1 VSRQAFRDIPTQT
14 SETLEAYLAGGYQLL
29 RRALRGAPH
38 SAAISAL
45 SALFGDPRLVLRS
58 STTRTYACHVR
69 AVLQDLVERGEL
81 SKDQVERGL
90 PHIEGL
96 LKARRG
102 RRAKATSAK
111 KLKVGDMHEYIT
123 ILKDFTNRKQN
134 AGKFDTCDHTLFR
147 LLALS
152 PHFGLRPS
160 EWLNVWIEDGKVIAK
175 NAKATNGRAGGDK
188 RTFQVDKMPPLTLR
202 LVSEL
207 VISLRALF
215 LENGENWRRTLGLLA
230 ERLARVC
237 ARLKLRRWS
246 LYTFRHIAIASWKQA
261 EFTLEQIAAMAGH
274 GSLKTARKHY
284 AGSRSGWGPKY
295 SLVQPSS
302 DRLVPQANAEE
313 PDEHQNFGM
322 AGSP

>member
-14 SETLEAYLAGGYQLL
+14 AETLEAYLAGGYQLL

-58 STTRTYACHVR
+58 STTRTYVCHVR
-69 AVLQDLVERGEL
+69 AVLQDLVQRGEL

-102 RRAKATSAK
+102 RPPKATSAK
-111 KLKVGDMHEYIT
+111 KLKMGEQREYIR
-123 ILKDFTNRKQN
+123 IVNDFFDRKKS
-134 AGKFDTCDHTLFR
+134 GEKFDLCDSVLFR

-152 PHFGLRPS
+152 PHFGLRPR

-188 RTFQVDKMPPLTLR
+188 RPFEVDKMPSTTLH
-202 LVSEL
+202 LVRAL

-215 LENGENWRRTLGLLA
+215 LKNGKNWRRTLGSIA

-261 EFTLEQIAAMAGH
+261 KFTLEQIAAMAGH

-284 AGSRSGWGPKY
+284 AGSRAGWGPKY
-295 SLVQPSS
+295 HLVRSSLN
-302 DRLVPQANAEE
+302 RFVPEVGDE
-313 PDEHQNFGM
+313 PDEHHAFGM
-322 AGSP
+322 AGPP